1 MRINNLTLAALS
13 LALVFV
19 FFMLFKGVTNILN
32 SIFVPLV
39 FYINISKFKWKEYI
53 ALITAVLILTF
64 LFFFQQIFFVLFYAL
79 LGWVLYKLFKRK
91 KGFLL
96 NTTVLT
102 IVNFIGFII
111 IINITDLL
119 LGTAITKTLLSI
131 SGGTQLGLLIVFLLE
146 ALFVALSL
154 VIIIPRVAGRLSIE
168 TDKGREV

>member
-32 SIFVPLV
+32 SVFVPLV
-39 FYINISKFKWKEYI
+39 FYINISRFKWKEYI
-53 ALITAVLILTF
+53 ALVTAVLILTF

-96 NTTVLT
+96 NTTILT

-111 IINITDLL
+111 IINITDLI
-119 LGTAITKTLLSI
+119 LGTAITKALLSI
-131 SGGTQLGLLIVFLLE
+131 SGGTQLGLLIVFFLE

-154 VIIIPRVAGRLSIE
+154 VIIIPRVAGRLNTE
-168 TDKGREV
+168 NK